1 LAIRVINTITVQ
13 SSLTGVRSEL
23 PKNQKSNDL
32 IKDVIVK
39 TIKEQKPETTSQL
52 IKIVQ
57 ETTNLP
63 EKEIINILS
72 QLEAEDKIHFN
83 KKQEMASASIGTSL
97 FTSEAAWYWATMAV
111 AITTTITVFTISQD
125 SYPLAYVR
133 NILGVIFV
141 LFLPGYAF
149 IKALFPTKVPIETSS
164 ESLDNIERIALSIG
178 VSIAL
183 TSIVGLI
190 LYYTP
195 IGIGL
200 APITLSLLA
209 LTAVFATAAM
219 ARDYQTKSIT
229 IQSTS

>member
-1 LAIRVINTITVQ
+1 
-13 SSLTGVRSEL
+13 VRSEL